1 MAEGGIKQ
9 RAAVIGS
16 GFGGLAAAIRLQARG
31 IRTTVFEARALPG
44 GRAYAFAEQGHVFD
58 MGPTLVTAPQCLE
71 ELFAIGGARLADRVD
86 LLPLDPF
93 YRLQWED
100 GTRFEAFEDAE
111 RLAAEIDRIAP
122 GDGPGYARFARYSE
136 AVYREGYE
144 NLAGAPFVTAASM
157 LRALPK
163 LVTLRAERSVYGAVS
178 RYVRSDHL
186 RQALSFHPLFVG
198 GDPFATSSIYA
209 LINHLERTHGVWFV
223 RGGTHALVRAMVAL
237 FEKLGGELR
246 LACPVEGIRLDGRSH
261 LVRTAAGEERFDLVV
276 SNADVMHTYRTLYA
290 DHPRAARMARRLD
303 RSRWSMGLFVVYFG
317 TDRQYRDD
325 VRHHTILFGPRY
337 RALVREIFYGH
348 ALPDD
353 FSLYLHAP
361 SVTDP
366 ALAPP
371 GGDTFYALSP
381 VPHLGNAD
389 IDWDRV
395 GAEYA
400 ERILAYLEQ
409 HAMPGLRAHVTVKR
423 WMTPRDFG
431 RELGAHH
438 GNGFSLAPVLWQSAY
453 LRPHNRDRH
462 IPGLYLVGAGTHP
475 GAGMPGVINSAR
487 AAMTLIDED
496 FPR

>member
-1 MAEGGIKQ
+1 MVE
-9 RAAVIGS
+9 RHAAVIGS

-31 IRTTVFEARALPG
+31 IHTTVFEARDLPG
-44 GRAYAFAEQGHVFD
+44 GRAYAFSEGGHVFD

-71 ELFAIGGARLADRVD
+71 ELFALAGARLHERVE

-100 GTRFEAFEDAE
+100 GAHFEAFADPEQ
-111 RLAAEIDRIAP
+111 LAAEIERIAP

-144 NLAGAPFVTAASM
+144 NLAGAPFVTPGSM
-157 LRALPK
+157 LRSLPK
-163 LVTLRAERSVYGAVS
+163 LVGLRAERSVYGAV
-178 RYVRSDHL
+178 RRHVRSEKL

-198 GDPFATSSIYA
+198 GDPFATSAIYA

-237 FEKLGGELR
+237 FEELGGQLR
-246 LACPVEGIRLDGRSH
+246 LSCPVHSARLEGDRHCLTH
-261 LVRTAAGEERFDLVV
+261 AGGEQRFDLVV
-276 SNADVMHTYRTLYA
+276 SNADVMHTYNRLYGQL
-290 DHPRAARMARRLD
+290 PRGQRMARRLA
-303 RSRWSMGLFVVYFG
+303 RSRWSMGLFVLYFG
-317 TDRQYRDD
+317 TDRLYRDQ

-337 RALVREIFYGH
+337 RELVRDIFYGH
-348 ALPDD
+348 QLQDD

-361 SVTDP
+361 TVTDP
-366 ALAPP
+366 QLAPP

-395 GAEYA
+395 GADYA
-400 ERILAYLEQ
+400 ERILAYLEAQ
-409 HAMPGLRAHVTVKR
+409 AMPGLRAHVTVKR
-423 WMTPRDFG
+423 WMTPRDFE

-453 LRPHNRDRH
+453 LRPHNRDRR
-462 IPGLYLVGAGTHP
+462 IPSLYLVGAGTHP
-475 GAGMPGVINSAR
+475 GAGMPGVINSAK
-487 AAMTLIDED
+487 AAMTLVDED

>member
-1 MAEGGIKQ
+1 MAEL

-31 IRTTVFEARALPG
+31 IRTTVFEARDLPG
-44 GRAYAFAEQGHVFD
+44 GRAYAFREGGHVFD

-71 ELFAIGGARLADRVD
+71 ELFALAGARLADRVE

-100 GTRFEAFEDAE
+100 GARFEAFADPD
-111 RLAAEIDRIAP
+111 RLAQEIERIAP

-144 NLAGAPFVTAASM
+144 HLAGAPFVTPSSM

-163 LVTLRAERSVYGAVS
+163 LVGLRAERSVYGAVS
-178 RYVRSDHL
+178 RYVRADKL

-198 GDPFATSSIYA
+198 GDPFATSAIYA

-223 RGGTHALVRAMVAL
+223 RGGTHALVRALVSL
-237 FEKLGGELR
+237 FEELGGQLR
-246 LACPVEGIRLDGRSH
+246 LASPVQGVRLDGRTHCLQS
-261 LVRTAAGEERFDLVV
+261 AGGEQRFDLVV

-290 DHPRAARMARRLD
+290 EHPRSAGRVRRLA

-317 TDRQYRDD
+317 TDRLYRDA

-337 RALVREIFYGH
+337 RELVREIFYGH
-348 ALPDD
+348 HLPDD

-361 SVTDP
+361 TVTDP
-366 ALAPP
+366 QLAPP

-400 ERILAYLEQ
+400 ERILAYLEAQ
-409 HAMPGLRAHVTVKR
+409 LMPGLRAHVTVKR
-423 WMTPRDFG
+423 WMTPRDFE

-475 GAGMPGVINSAR
+475 GAGMPGVINSAK
-487 AAMTLIDED
+487 AAMTLVDED

>member
-1 MAEGGIKQ
+1 MAELNIGW

-31 IRTTVFEARALPG
+31 IRTTVFEARDLPG

-71 ELFAIGGARLADRVD
+71 ELFAIGGATLADRVE

-100 GTRFEAFEDAE
+100 DTRFEAFGDAE
-111 RLAAEIDRIAP
+111 RLAAEIERIAP
-122 GDGPGYARFARYSE
+122 GDAAGYARFGRYSE

-144 NLAGAPFVTAASM
+144 HLAGAPFVTVGSM
-157 LRALPK
+157 LGALPK
-163 LVTLRAERSVYGAVS
+163 LVTLRAERSVYGAV
-178 RYVRSDHL
+178 RRFVRSDHL

-198 GDPFATSSIYA
+198 GDPFATSAIYA

-223 RGGTHALVRAMVAL
+223 RGGTHALVRAMVRL
-237 FEKLGGELR
+237 FEDLGGELR
-246 LACPVEGIRLDGRSH
+246 LSSPVEGVRLDGRTH
-261 LVRTAAGEERFDLVV
+261 CVRTAAGEDRFDLVV
-276 SNADVMHTYRTLYA
+276 SNADVMHTYRKLYA
-290 DHPRAARMARRLD
+290 DHPRSARMARRLD

-317 TDRQYRDD
+317 TDRQYRDQ
-325 VRHHTILFGPRY
+325 VRHHTILFGHRY
-337 RALVREIFYGH
+337 RELVREIFHG
-348 ALPDD
+348 ATLPDD

-366 ALAPP
+366 DLAPP

-389 IDWDRV
+389 IDWDSV
-395 GAEYA
+395 GASYA

-423 WMTPRDFG
+423 WMTPRDFE

-453 LRPHNRDRH
+453 LRPHNRDRR

-475 GAGMPGVINSAR
+475 GAGMPGVINSAK
-487 AAMTLIDED
+487 ATMALIDED

>member
-1 MAEGGIKQ
+1 
-9 RAAVIGS
+9 
-16 GFGGLAAAIRLQARG
+16 
-31 IRTTVFEARALPG
+31 
-44 GRAYAFAEQGHVFD
+44 

-71 ELFAIGGARLADRVD
+71 ELFAIGGARLADRVE

-111 RLAAEIDRIAP
+111 QLAAEIDRIAP

-144 NLAGAPFVTAASM
+144 NLAGAPFVTVGSM
-157 LRALPK
+157 LKKLPK
-163 LVTLRAERSVYGAVS
+163 LVRLRAERSVYGAVS

-198 GDPFATSSIYA
+198 GDPFVTSSIYA

-237 FEKLGGELR
+237 FKELGGELR
-246 LACPVEGIRLDGRSH
+246 LASPVQGIRLDGRTHVVS
-261 LVRTAAGEERFDLVV
+261 TEAGTERFDLVV

-290 DHPRAARMARRLD
+290 DHPRAARRARRLD

-317 TDRQYRDD
+317 TDRQYRDQ

-337 RALVREIFYGH
+337 RELVREIFYGH

-389 IDWDRV
+389 IDWDRI
-395 GAEYA
+395 GADYA

-423 WMTPRDFG
+423 WMTPRDFE

-453 LRPHNRDRH
+453 LRPHNRDPH

-475 GAGMPGVINSAR
+475 GAGMPGVIKSAK

>member
-1 MAEGGIKQ
+1 MTEL

-31 IRTTVFEARALPG
+31 IRTTVFEARDLPG
-44 GRAYAFAEQGHVFD
+44 GRAYAFREGGHVFD

-71 ELFAIGGARLADRVD
+71 ELFELAGARLGDRVE

-100 GTRFEAFEDAE
+100 GGRFEAFADPD
-111 RLAAEIDRIAP
+111 RLAQEIERIAP

-144 NLAGAPFVTAASM
+144 HLAGAPFVTPSSM

-163 LVTLRAERSVYGAVS
+163 LVGLRAERSVYGAVS
-178 RYVRSDHL
+178 RYVRADKL

-198 GDPFATSSIYA
+198 GDPFATSAIYA

-223 RGGTHALVRAMVAL
+223 RGGTHALVRALVSL
-237 FEKLGGELR
+237 FEELGGQLR
-246 LACPVEGIRLDGRSH
+246 LASPVQGVRLDGRTHCLQS
-261 LVRTAAGEERFDLVV
+261 AGGEQRFDLVV

-290 DHPRAARMARRLD
+290 EHPRSAGRVRRLA

-317 TDRQYRDD
+317 TDRLYRDD

-337 RALVREIFYGH
+337 RELVREIFYGH
-348 ALPDD
+348 HLPDD

-361 SVTDP
+361 TVTDSQ
-366 ALAPP
+366 LAPP

-400 ERILAYLEQ
+400 ERILAYLEAQ
-409 HAMPGLRAHVTVKR
+409 LMPGLRAHVTVKR
-423 WMTPRDFG
+423 WMTPRDFE

-475 GAGMPGVINSAR
+475 GAGMPGVINSAK
-487 AAMTLIDED
+487 AAMTLVDED

>member
-1 MAEGGIKQ
+1 MAEL

-31 IRTTVFEARALPG
+31 IRTTVFEARDLPG
-44 GRAYAFAEQGHVFD
+44 GRAYAFREGGHVFD

-71 ELFAIGGARLADRVD
+71 ELFALAGARLADRVE

-100 GTRFEAFEDAE
+100 GARFEAFADPD
-111 RLAAEIDRIAP
+111 RLAQEIERIAP

-144 NLAGAPFVTAASM
+144 HLAGAPFVTPSSM

-163 LVTLRAERSVYGAVS
+163 LVGLRAERSVYGAVS
-178 RYVRSDHL
+178 RYVRADKL
-186 RQALSFHPLFVG
+186 RQVLSFHPLFVG
-198 GDPFATSSIYA
+198 GDPFATSAIYA

-223 RGGTHALVRAMVAL
+223 RGGTHALVRALVSL
-237 FEKLGGELR
+237 FEELGGQLR
-246 LACPVEGIRLDGRSH
+246 LASPVQGVRLDGRTHCVQS
-261 LVRTAAGEERFDLVV
+261 AGGEQRFDLVV

-290 DHPRAARMARRLD
+290 EHPRSAGRVRRLA

-317 TDRQYRDD
+317 TDRLYRDD

-337 RALVREIFYGH
+337 RELVREIFYGH
-348 ALPDD
+348 HLPDD

-361 SVTDP
+361 TVTDP
-366 ALAPP
+366 QLAPP

-400 ERILAYLEQ
+400 ERILAYLEAQ
-409 HAMPGLRAHVTVKR
+409 LMPGLRAHVTVKR
-423 WMTPRDFG
+423 WMTPRDFE

-475 GAGMPGVINSAR
+475 GAGMPGVINSAK
-487 AAMTLIDED
+487 AAMTLVDED